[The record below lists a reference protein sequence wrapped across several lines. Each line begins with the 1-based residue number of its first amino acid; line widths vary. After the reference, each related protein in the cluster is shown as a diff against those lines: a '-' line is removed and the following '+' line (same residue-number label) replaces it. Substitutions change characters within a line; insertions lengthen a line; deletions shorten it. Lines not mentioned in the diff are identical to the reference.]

1 MDLQRAMN
9 RLTRGYL
16 DSLLNSFIVFEQ
28 GYYGKKDA
36 RLRRSVVVSAPLTAL
51 ASRSGG
57 T

>member
-16 DSLLNSFIVFEQ
+16 DSLLNSFIVVEQ

-51 ASRSGG
+51 ASRPGG